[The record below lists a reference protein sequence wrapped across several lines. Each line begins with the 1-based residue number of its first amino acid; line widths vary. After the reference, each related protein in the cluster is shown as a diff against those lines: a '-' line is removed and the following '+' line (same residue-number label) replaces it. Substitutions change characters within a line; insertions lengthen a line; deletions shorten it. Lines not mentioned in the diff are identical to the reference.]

1 VIDPIA
7 IVSITAALMVV
18 LILLGVHVAVT
29 LGVMSFIGL
38 WAISGQPGTA
48 VNLLATTFFNALK
61 SYEFGVIPLF
71 VLMGSVFGHGLSEE
85 LFASANVLLRRVR
98 GGLAMATVIGN
109 AVFAAITGSSMA
121 SAAAFSK
128 IAYPPMTRM
137 GYDKRFALG
146 CVAGSSILGMLI
158 PPSILFIIYGI
169 LTQVS
174 IGKLFIAG
182 VVPGLLLT
190 FIFCVGIAI
199 MAAVRPGLV
208 GRGAP
213 TATSAPV
220 ALRAGSSDL
229 ATLFRP
235 WPVLVLIV
243 IVLGGIYRG
252 FFTPNEA
259 AAVGAVGAV
268 LIAWAK
274 RQLTWAKAK
283 QAVWSVGITSGAIML
298 LLVMAQMYSR
308 MVALSGVVQGVETW
322 LAGAALPG
330 MVVLGAVVVV
340 VVAMGMLVDSASIL
354 LLLVPIAFPI
364 LTKLGYDPIWLGV
377 VIVIATEMGL
387 VTPPFGMSVFTVKAS
402 LGSEVT
408 VGEIY
413 SGAMPF
419 LVMMALC
426 LAIVIAFP
434 GLSTWLVGYMQ

>member
-7 IVSITAALMVV
+7 IVSLTAALMVL

-38 WAISGQPGTA
+38 WAISGQPSTA
-48 VNLLATTFFNALK
+48 VNLLATTFFYALK

-71 VLMGSVFGHGLSEE
+71 VLMGSVLGHGTSEE

-109 AVFAAITGSSMA
+109 AVFAAMTGSSMA

-190 FIFCVGIAI
+190 FIFCAGIAI
-199 MAAVRPGLV
+199 MGALRPGLV
-208 GRGAP
+208 GRDARK
-213 TATSAPV
+213 ATSQPA
-220 ALRAGSSDL
+220 ASRAESSDL

-235 WPVLVLIV
+235 WPALVLIV

-259 AAVGAVGAV
+259 AAVGAIGAV
-268 LIAWAK
+268 LIACAK
-274 RQLTWAKAK
+274 RQLTWANAK
-283 QAVWSVGITSGAIML
+283 QAVWGVGITSGAIML

-330 MVVLGAVVVV
+330 MAVLGAVVVIII
-340 VVAMGMLVDSASIL
+340 AMGMLVDSTSIL

-377 VIVIATEMGL
+377 VIVVATEMGL
-387 VTPPFGMSVFTVKAS
+387 VTPPFGMSIFTVKAS
-402 LGSEVT
+402 LVNEVT
-408 VGEIY
+408 VGEI
-413 SGAMPF
+413 SLGAMPF
-419 LVMMALC
+419 LVMMALF

>member
-1 VIDPIA
+1 MDPVTIVA
-7 IVSITAALMVV
+7 ITTGLMVV

-38 WAISGQPGTA
+38 WAISGQSSTA
-48 VNLLATTFFNALK
+48 INLLATTFFNALQ

-71 VLMGSVFGHGLSEE
+71 ILMGSVFGHGLSEE
-85 LFASANVLLRRVR
+85 LFASANVLMRPVR
-98 GGLAMATVIGN
+98 GGLAMATVLGN

-121 SAAAFSK
+121 SAATFSK

-190 FIFCVGIAI
+190 FIFCVGIAV
-199 MAAVRPGLV
+199 MAAVRPDLV
-208 GRGAP
+208 GGKKADDATRLQSAGRGA
-213 TATSAPV
+213 
-220 ALRAGSSDL
+220 SDL
-229 ATLFRP
+229 AILLRP
-235 WPVLVLIV
+235 WPVLLLIV
-243 IVLGGIYRG
+243 VVLGGIYRG

-259 AAVGAVGAV
+259 AAVGAVGAA
-268 LIAWAK
+268 LIAWSK
-274 RQLTWAKAK
+274 RQLTWRSAR
-283 QAVWSVGITSGAIML
+283 QAIRETGITAGAIML

-308 MVALSGVVQGVETW
+308 MVALSGVVQSLQGW
-322 LAGAALPG
+322 LSSATLPG
-330 MVVLGAVVVV
+330 MTVLGAVV
-340 VVAMGMLVDSASIL
+340 AIILLMGMIMDSASIL
-354 LLLVPIAFPI
+354 LLLVPIAVPI
-364 LTKLGYDPIWLGV
+364 LTKFGYDPIWLGV
-377 VIVIATEMGL
+377 VIVIAVEMGL

-402 LGSEVT
+402 IGPEVT
-408 VGEIY
+408 VGEIF
-413 SGAMPF
+413 SGSLPF
-419 LVMMALC
+419 LLMMGMC
-426 LAIVIAFP
+426 LVIVIAFP